1 MKKNALT
8 VALVAVLAV
17 LAIIGCTQSMWIT
30 WVVMVPAVVIA
41 MKLAI
46 AIQYNEENNKEDEMN
61 ARIEELKML
70 IEVNTKE
77 FAKIAHSSWKGTVR
91 ENALTEERHELFTEL
106 WSLEDALGN

>member
-8 VALVAVLAV
+8 VALVAVLAT
-17 LAIIGCTQSMWIT
+17 LAMIGATQPIWIAYI
-30 WVVMVPAVVIA
+30 VMIPAIVIA

-46 AIQYNEENNKEDEMN
+46 AIQYNEETNKEDEMN

-77 FAKIAHSSWKGTVR
+77 FAKIAHSDWKGTVR